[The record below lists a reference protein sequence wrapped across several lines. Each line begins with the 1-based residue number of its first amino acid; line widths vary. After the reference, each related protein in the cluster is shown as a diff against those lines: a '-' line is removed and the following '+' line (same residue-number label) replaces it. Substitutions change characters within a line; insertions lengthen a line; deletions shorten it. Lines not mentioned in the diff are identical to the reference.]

1 MAPRVLAVRQPA
13 TPGYPTS
20 QLAERTPSMLR
31 SSPRPAR
38 LPALLLSLSAGAL
51 AGCAGDGAVVD
62 DEGWRPG
69 GKGDENGVTLRYKS
83 YDVLF
88 TNPVCREY
96 RYAAPIPTADGAGE
110 IEAKPKNVYC
120 TYDDTAASAARPA
133 SPQFRLV
140 EWITP
145 LGDGDEIFLAYL
157 SFSNAAVSDALCAA
171 AERGAEV
178 TFVLDSRSTQADRLE
193 GCGATILL
201 RGHAGSIGY
210 AHNKVILIN
219 PRGDGEYM
227 QMTFSSGNMSSGV
240 VTHHENWHFLE
251 VARDSYFAQAH
262 LCLMDAQVDETASS
276 GRTEYRAAL
285 NACRDRIEPLEEDDI
300 KAFFIPNR
308 DDSKRAT
315 RYLLGAI
322 DDAAAIDLG
331 AHRFG
336 HPDLVD
342 GLEQRLADG
351 GDFTLR
357 MVADDD
363 LYWLDPVAGPS
374 LTTGDNQPFEA
385 DNVAALER
393 AGTDRFEIRYLET
406 NHGAHLLHHNKFL
419 IYRDGAGAPFGVL
432 AGAANLTRSGFNDNF
447 ENIYFIKVPHVLAQF
462 DTQFERFWGTPAE
475 GDVEAPPIA
484 TPRERMPARDEAP
497 Q

>member
-1 MAPRVLAVRQPA
+1 LPAPTHGIARARCPA
-13 TPGYPTS
+13 AGHPAGYRTS
-20 QLAERTPSMLR
+20 QTFAKDASMTLR
-31 SSPRPAR
+31 SA
-38 LPALLLSLSAGAL
+38 ALLLSLPL
-51 AGCAGDGAVVD
+51 AACAGEGDVD
-62 DEGWRPG
+62 DFGWRPD
-69 GKGDENGVTLRYKS
+69 GKGDETGVTLRYDS

-88 TNPVCREY
+88 TNPLCREY
-96 RYAAPIPTADGAGE
+96 RYAAPVPTADGSGE

-120 TYDDTAASAARPA
+120 SRGDIAASAARPS
-133 SPQFRLV
+133 SPQYRLL

-157 SFSNAAVSDALCAA
+157 SFSNIAVSDALCAA
-171 AERGAEV
+171 AQRGTKV

-219 PRGDGEYM
+219 PRGDSELM
-227 QMTFSSGNMSSGV
+227 KMTFSSGNMSSGV
-240 VTHHENWHFLE
+240 VTHHENWHFID

-262 LCLMDAQVDETASS
+262 VCLMDAQISEEASS
-276 GRTEYRAAL
+276 GRAAYRSAI
-285 NACRDRIEPLEEDDI
+285 NECRGRIEALEEDDI

-308 DDSKRAT
+308 DDAKRAT
-315 RYLLGAI
+315 RYMLGAI

-336 HPDLVD
+336 HPGLVD
-342 GLEQRLADG
+342 TLEQKLTDDAA
-351 GDFTLR
+351 FTLR

-363 LYWLDPVAGPS
+363 LYWLDPVTGPS
-374 LTTGDNQPFEA
+374 LTTGDNQSFEA

-393 AGTDRFEIRYLET
+393 AGDDRFEIRYLET
-406 NHGAHLLHHNKFL
+406 NHGEHLLHHNKFL
-419 IYRDGAGAPFGVL
+419 IYRNTEGEAWGL
-432 AGAANLTRSGFNDNF
+432 IAGAANLTNTGFNDNF
-447 ENIYFIKVPHVLAQF
+447 ENIYFIKVPHVLTQF
-462 DTQFERFWGTPAE
+462 DTQFERFWGRPAE
-475 GDVEAPPIA
+475 GDVEAPPAA
-484 TPRERMPARDEAP
+484 TPRHLMPATDEVP